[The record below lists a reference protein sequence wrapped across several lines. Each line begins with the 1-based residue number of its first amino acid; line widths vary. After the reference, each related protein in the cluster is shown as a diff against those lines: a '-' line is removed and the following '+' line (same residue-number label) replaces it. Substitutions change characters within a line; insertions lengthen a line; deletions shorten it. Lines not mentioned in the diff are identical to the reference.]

1 MKDNANPLLT
11 RIVITSYYQLVN
23 HQPNKDRNMKLQLT
37 YHFEGEDELRAHLA
51 AGDTRSA
58 EQAGA
63 LAKLAG
69 STAAPVVAEEPG
81 VAADRSAVDGDGM
94 PYDAAVHSDP
104 PTFTSKGLW
113 KAQRGK
119 ADAAEAA
126 RAAFKARG
134 GPIAAPAPVVLAAP
148 VTAPA
153 ALAMPGMPVAPTP
166 APVPVTIEQ
175 VYEATAAATA
185 RGIIPDR
192 IVAIY
197 GQIGLTEMAQF
208 DTNESIRAAYVSAV
222 NALV

>member
-1 MKDNANPLLT
+1 
-11 RIVITSYYQLVN
+11 
-23 HQPNKDRNMKLQLT
+23 MKLQLT

-51 AGDTRSA
+51 AGDTRNA

-69 STAAPVVAEEPG
+69 STAVVEEPG

-104 PTFTSKGLW
+104 PTFTGKGLW

-175 VYEATAAATA
+175 VYESVAAATA

-197 GQIGLTEMAQF
+197 SQIGLTDMAQF
-208 DTNESIRAAYVSAV
+208 DTNETMRAAFVTHC

>member
-1 MKDNANPLLT
+1 
-11 RIVITSYYQLVN
+11 
-23 HQPNKDRNMKLQLT
+23 MKLQLT

-69 STAAPVVAEEPG
+69 STALTSTEELG

-104 PTFTSKGLW
+104 PTFTGKGLW

-134 GPIAAPAPVVLAAP
+134 GPIAATVPAPVAP

-153 ALAMPGMPVAPTP
+153 VLAMPGMPVAPTP
-166 APVPVTIEQ
+166 APAPVTIEQ

-197 GQIGLTEMAQF
+197 GQIGLTDMAQF